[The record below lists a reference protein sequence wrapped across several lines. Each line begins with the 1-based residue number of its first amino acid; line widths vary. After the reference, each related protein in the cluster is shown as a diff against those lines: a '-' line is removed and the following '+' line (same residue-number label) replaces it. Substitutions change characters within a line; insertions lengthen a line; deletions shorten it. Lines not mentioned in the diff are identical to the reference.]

1 MLSKN
6 NHNLKIKK
14 ASDHQLRF
22 SLRKLGTGIASVAIA
37 SLFFIGSSVT
47 TAHADT
53 SDNGAVTTTLTA
65 NAAQSTTSTT
75 ETDATESTTDT
86 NSAAT
91 DSNTTTT
98 DTTNQTATDTNSDTD
113 KAAATQSNTDLTTAN
128 TQSVTTESATTAASQ
143 TTEADQTII
152 NSDQNSSEA
161 PSVDNIQHGVSITAN
176 NQTTG
181 YNGTSILNATQSDGT
196 FDVNTVVTNNNSDSR
211 KVEEIVLL
219 PTFAANNSTD
229 VNIIKPV
236 IATDK
241 IGSGIQFTSSTGSL
255 PDDLEVYYAITA
267 GDFETLADLMQ
278 NADFSWDQVIEIQ
291 FVATLQA
298 GQSLTATDPM
308 KIANLE
314 QMKKQLAA
322 LADDTADKALEQD
335 QAARNM
341 TFDEY
346 FYYWDADGNF
356 YSDDIHSLNM
366 RLAVPATDT
375 ISAIQ
380 NINGSYHAV
389 IKNANGRYQDAP
401 ADIQAAMP
409 NVSPND
415 VTVTNFANGS
425 AEDTLFTDGYFRIN
439 AINIFNAVKNLG
451 YSTNIAPN
459 GHDLWQTYNYFSFG
473 TTHPDGSATKLYV
486 EVQPVFLLQDVTLPS
501 GSSWNQALNLQQNP
515 SVKFTNQS
523 SMTVTEQKELAYS
536 TTGGA
541 GTYQVDTSNLPLDAD
556 GNLTTPGI
564 YNVTYIYQINDQD
577 TVTAT
582 AQVIVQAVKM
592 ITRTIHYV
600 DGDDNNQAVA
610 NDVTQTLTFYG
621 TPTDAAGTVFTWEAV
636 NGDTFASVDSPAVAN
651 MTPDTATMASQTVNA
666 TSDNTEVTVTYH
678 HNTTAENLEH
688 TVQRTIHFVDE
699 NGNPVANDTVQTVTL
714 KGTKTTDLATGVSTT
729 VWNSGQFDSVDAPT
743 VANMTPD
750 TATVAAM
757 TVDENTA
764 DSEVTVTYHADQVTP
779 DTPDQPVTPDTPTTP
794 DQPSTPVTPAA
805 PSQPNAVQPAVPIN
819 TSNKTAVDT
828 TTGQKTLPQTGN
840 QESAGILAVFG
851 LGLSSL
857 ALSFTGLFKKRHN

>member
-6 NHNLKIKK
+6 NHNLKIKQ
-14 ASDHQLRF
+14 ASDRQLRF
-22 SLRKLGTGIASVAIA
+22 SLRKFGTGIASVAIA
-37 SLFFIGSSVT
+37 SLFFIGSSTMTV
-47 TAHADT
+47 HADT
-53 SDNGAVTTTLTA
+53 SDGSTTTTVLTA
-65 NAAQSTTSTT
+65 NSTDQSTTAADALTQSAAASDSAAQSTTADNAKDQAST
-75 ETDATESTTDT
+75 
-86 NSAAT
+86 AT
-91 DSNTTTT
+91 DSAN
-98 DTTNQTATDTNSDTD
+98 TATSTNS
-113 KAAATQSNTDLTTAN
+113 STAQN
-128 TQSVTTESATTAASQ
+128 
-143 TTEADQTII
+143 TEADQTII
-152 NSDQNSSEA
+152 NSKQNSAQA
-161 PSVDNIQHGVSITAN
+161 PATDNIQHGINITAN

-181 YNGTSILNATQSDGT
+181 YNGSSILNANQSDGT
-196 FDVNTVVTNNNSDSR
+196 FDVNTVVTNNNSSSR

-219 PTFAANNSTD
+219 PTFTTNNSTD
-229 VNIIKPV
+229 VNMIKPV
-236 IATDK
+236 IDADK
-241 IGSGIQFTSSTGSL
+241 IGSGIQFTSSTGSM
-255 PDDLEVYYAITA
+255 PTDLEVYYAITA
-267 GDFETLADLMQ
+267 GDFETLDVLMQ
-278 NADFSWDQVIEIQ
+278 NADFSWDQVVEIQ

-298 GQSLTATDPM
+298 GQSLTATVPM

-322 LADDTADKALEQD
+322 LADGTADKALEQD
-335 QAARNM
+335 LAARNM

-401 ADIQAAMP
+401 AEIQAAMP
-409 NVSPND
+409 NVSPSD
-415 VTVTNFANGS
+415 VTVTNFTNGS

-439 AINIFNAVKNLG
+439 AVNIFNAVKDLG
-451 YSTNIAPN
+451 YTTNIAPN

-523 SMTVTEQKELAYS
+523 SMTVTEQKELTYS
-536 TTGGA
+536 TTEGA

-610 NDVTQTLTFYG
+610 GDVVQSLTYYG
-621 TPTDAAGTVFTWEAV
+621 TPTDAAGIVFTWEAV

-651 MTPDTATMASQTVNA
+651 MTPDTATMAAQTVNA

-764 DSEVTVTYHADQVTP
+764 DSEVTVTYHADPVTP
-779 DTPDQPVTPDTPTTP
+779 DTPSTPDTPTTP
-794 DQPSTPVTPAA
+794 DRTSTPVTPAA
-805 PSQPNAVQPAVPIN
+805 PSQPTAVQPAVPVN

-828 TTGQKTLPQTGN
+828 TTG
-840 QESAGILAVFG
+840 
-851 LGLSSL
+851 
-857 ALSFTGLFKKRHN
+857 

>member
-6 NHNLKIKK
+6 NHNLKIKQ
-14 ASDHQLRF
+14 ASDRQLRF
-22 SLRKLGTGIASVAIA
+22 SLRKFGTGIASVAIA
-37 SLFFIGSSVT
+37 SLFFIGSSAMTV
-47 TAHADT
+47 HADT
-53 SDNGAVTTTLTA
+53 SDGSTTTTVLTA
-65 NAAQSTTSTT
+65 NSTDQSTTVADALTQSAAASDSAAQSTTADNAKDQAST
-75 ETDATESTTDT
+75 
-86 NSAAT
+86 AT
-91 DSNTTTT
+91 DSANTTTS
-98 DTTNQTATDTNSDTD
+98 TNS
-113 KAAATQSNTDLTTAN
+113 STAQN
-128 TQSVTTESATTAASQ
+128 
-143 TTEADQTII
+143 TEADQTII
-152 NSDQNSSEA
+152 NSKQNSAQA
-161 PSVDNIQHGVSITAN
+161 PATDNIQHGINITAN

-181 YNGTSILNATQSDGT
+181 YNGSSILNANQSDGT
-196 FDVNTVVTNNNSDSR
+196 FDVNTVVTNNNSSSR

-219 PTFAANNSTD
+219 PTFTTNNSTD
-229 VNIIKPV
+229 VNMIKPV
-236 IATDK
+236 IDADK
-241 IGSGIQFTSSTGSL
+241 IGSGIQFTSSTGSM
-255 PDDLEVYYAITA
+255 PTDLEVYYAITA
-267 GDFETLADLMQ
+267 GDFETLDVLMQ
-278 NADFSWDQVIEIQ
+278 NADFSWDQVVEIQ

-298 GQSLTATDPM
+298 DQSLTATVPM

-322 LADDTADKALEQD
+322 LADGTADKALEQEL
-335 QAARNM
+335 AARNM

-401 ADIQAAMP
+401 AEIQAAMP
-409 NVSPND
+409 NVSPSD
-415 VTVTNFANGS
+415 VTVTNFTNGS

-439 AINIFNAVKNLG
+439 AVNIFNAVKDLG
-451 YSTNIAPN
+451 YTTNIAPN

-536 TTGGA
+536 TTGGS

-582 AQVIVQAVKM
+582 AQVIVQAVKT

-600 DGDDNNQAVA
+600 DGDNNNQAVA
-610 NDVTQTLTFYG
+610 GDVVQSLTYYG
-621 TPTDAAGTVFTWEAV
+621 TPTDVAGIVFTWEAV

-651 MTPDTATMASQTVNA
+651 MTPDTATMAAQTVNA

-764 DSEVTVTYHADQVTP
+764 DSEVTVTYHTDPVTP
-779 DTPDQPVTPDTPTTP
+779 DTPSTPDTPTTP
-794 DQPSTPVTPAA
+794 DRPSTPITPAA
-805 PSQPNAVQPAVPIN
+805 PSQPTAVQPAVPVN

-828 TTGQKTLPQTGN
+828 TTGQKKLPQTGN
-840 QESAGILAVFG
+840 QKSAGILAVFG

-857 ALSFTGLFKKRHN
+857 ALSFTGLFKKRHNI

>member
-6 NHNLKIKK
+6 NHNLKIKQ
-14 ASDHQLRF
+14 ASDRQLRF
-22 SLRKLGTGIASVAIA
+22 SLRKFGTGIASVAIA
-37 SLFFIGSSVT
+37 SLFFIGSSTMTV
-47 TAHADT
+47 HADT
-53 SDNGAVTTTLTA
+53 SDGSTTTTVLTA
-65 NAAQSTTSTT
+65 NSTDQSTTAADALTQSAAASDSAAQSTTADNAKDQAST
-75 ETDATESTTDT
+75 
-86 NSAAT
+86 AT
-91 DSNTTTT
+91 DSAN
-98 DTTNQTATDTNSDTD
+98 TATSTNS
-113 KAAATQSNTDLTTAN
+113 STAQN
-128 TQSVTTESATTAASQ
+128 
-143 TTEADQTII
+143 TEADQTII
-152 NSDQNSSEA
+152 NSKQNSAQA
-161 PSVDNIQHGVSITAN
+161 PATDNIQHGINITAN

-181 YNGTSILNATQSDGT
+181 YNGSSILNANQSDGT
-196 FDVNTVVTNNNSDSR
+196 FDVNTVVTNNNSSSR

-219 PTFAANNSTD
+219 PTFTTNNSTD
-229 VNIIKPV
+229 VNMIKPV
-236 IATDK
+236 IDADK
-241 IGSGIQFTSSTGSL
+241 IGSGIQFTSSTGSM
-255 PDDLEVYYAITA
+255 PTDLEVYYAITA
-267 GDFETLADLMQ
+267 GDFETLDVLMQ
-278 NADFSWDQVIEIQ
+278 NADFSWDQVVEIQ

-298 GQSLTATDPM
+298 DQSLTATVPM

-322 LADDTADKALEQD
+322 LADGTADKALEQD
-335 QAARNM
+335 LAARNM

-401 ADIQAAMP
+401 AEIQAAMP
-409 NVSPND
+409 NVSPSD
-415 VTVTNFANGS
+415 VTVTNFTNGS

-439 AINIFNAVKNLG
+439 AVNIFNAVKDLG
-451 YSTNIAPN
+451 YTTNIAPN

-523 SMTVTEQKELAYS
+523 SMTVTEQKELTYS
-536 TTGGA
+536 TTEGA

-582 AQVIVQAVKM
+582 AQVIVQAVKT

-600 DGDDNNQAVA
+600 DGDNNNQGVA
-610 NDVTQTLTFYG
+610 GDVVQSLTYYG
-621 TPTDAAGTVFTWEAV
+621 TPTDAAGIVFTWEAV

-651 MTPDTATMASQTVNA
+651 MTPDTATMAAQTVNA

-764 DSEVTVTYHADQVTP
+764 DSEVTVTYHADPVTP
-779 DTPDQPVTPDTPTTP
+779 DTPSTPDTPTTP
-794 DQPSTPVTPAA
+794 DRTSTPVTPAA
-805 PSQPNAVQPAVPIN
+805 PSQPTAVQPAVPVN

>member
-6 NHNLKIKK
+6 NHNLKIKQ
-14 ASDHQLRF
+14 ASDRQLRF
-22 SLRKLGTGIASVAIA
+22 SLRKFGTGIASVAIA
-37 SLFFIGSSVT
+37 SLFFIGSSAMTV
-47 TAHADT
+47 HADT
-53 SDNGAVTTTLTA
+53 SDGSTTTTVLTA
-65 NAAQSTTSTT
+65 NSTDQSTTAADTLTQSAAASAQSTTADNAKDQAST
-75 ETDATESTTDT
+75 
-86 NSAAT
+86 AT
-91 DSNTTTT
+91 DSANTTTS
-98 DTTNQTATDTNSDTD
+98 TNS
-113 KAAATQSNTDLTTAN
+113 STAQN
-128 TQSVTTESATTAASQ
+128 
-143 TTEADQTII
+143 TEADQTII
-152 NSDQNSSEA
+152 NSKQNSTQA
-161 PSVDNIQHGVSITAN
+161 PATDNIQHGINITAN

-181 YNGTSILNATQSDGT
+181 YNGSSILNANQSDGT

-219 PTFAANNSTD
+219 PTFTANNSTD
-229 VNIIKPV
+229 VNMIKPV
-236 IATDK
+236 IDADK
-241 IGSGIQFTSSTGSL
+241 IGSGIQFTSSTGSM
-255 PDDLEVYYAITA
+255 PTDLEVYYAITA
-267 GDFETLADLMQ
+267 GDFETLDVLMQ
-278 NADFSWDQVIEIQ
+278 NADFSWDQVVEIQ

-298 GQSLTATDPM
+298 GQSLTATVSM

-322 LADDTADKALEQD
+322 LADGTADKAIEQD
-335 QAARNM
+335 LAARNM

-380 NINGSYHAV
+380 NINGSYHSV

-401 ADIQAAMP
+401 AEIQAAMP
-409 NVSPND
+409 NVSPSD
-415 VTVTNFANGS
+415 VTVTNFTNGS

-439 AINIFNAVKNLG
+439 AVNIFNAVKDLG
-451 YSTNIAPN
+451 YTTNIAPN

-541 GTYQVDTSNLPLDAD
+541 RTYQVDTSNLPLDAN
-556 GNLTTPGI
+556 GNITTPGI

-582 AQVIVQAVKM
+582 AQVIVQAIKT

-600 DGDDNNQAVA
+600 DGDNNNQAVA
-610 NDVTQTLTFYG
+610 GAVVQSLTYYG
-621 TPTDAAGTVFTWEAV
+621 TPTDAVGTEFTWQAAAGNE
-636 NGDTFASVDSPAVAN
+636 FASVDSPVVAN
-651 MTPDTATMASQTVNA
+651 MTPDLATVAAAATDENSTNAEITVVYRHDL
-666 TSDNTEVTVTYH
+666 TTENV
-678 HNTTAENLEH
+678 EK

-699 NGNPVANDTVQTVTL
+699 QGNQVADDVTQTVTL
-714 KGTKTTDLATGVSTT
+714 TGTKSTDLVTGNSTT
-729 VWNSGQFDSVDAPT
+729 VWKQGQFASVDAPS
-743 VANMTPD
+743 VANTTPEI
-750 TATVAAM
+750 AVIAAE
-757 TVDENTA
+757 TVDENSV
-764 DSEVTVTYHADQVTP
+764 DSEINVVYHATP
-779 DTPDQPVTPDTPTTP
+779 AVDPVDPTTP
-794 DQPSTPVTPAA
+794 ETPAATSDQPATPETPAATSDQPSSALNTLVVTVKTSPMNNR
-805 PSQPNAVQPAVPIN
+805 QN
-819 TSNKTAVDT
+819 TAKTS
-828 TTGQKTLPQTGN
+828 QKTLPQTGN
-840 QESAGILAVFG
+840 EQTGLLAVLG

-857 ALSFTGLFKKRHN
+857 ALSLTGAFKKRHN

>member
-6 NHNLKIKK
+6 NHNLKIKQ
-14 ASDHQLRF
+14 ASDRQLRF
-22 SLRKLGTGIASVAIA
+22 SLRKFGTGIASVAIA
-37 SLFFIGSSVT
+37 SLFFIGSSTMTV
-47 TAHADT
+47 HADT
-53 SDNGAVTTTLTA
+53 SDGSTTTTVLTA
-65 NAAQSTTSTT
+65 NSTDQSTTAADALTQSAAASDSAAQSTTADNAKDQAST
-75 ETDATESTTDT
+75 
-86 NSAAT
+86 AT
-91 DSNTTTT
+91 DSAN
-98 DTTNQTATDTNSDTD
+98 TATSTNS
-113 KAAATQSNTDLTTAN
+113 STAQN
-128 TQSVTTESATTAASQ
+128 
-143 TTEADQTII
+143 TEADQTII
-152 NSDQNSSEA
+152 NSKQNSAQA
-161 PSVDNIQHGVSITAN
+161 PATDNIQHGINITAN

-181 YNGTSILNATQSDGT
+181 YNGSSILNANQSDGT
-196 FDVNTVVTNNNSDSR
+196 FDVNTVVTNNNSSSR

-219 PTFAANNSTD
+219 PTFTTNNSTD
-229 VNIIKPV
+229 VNMIKPV
-236 IATDK
+236 IDADK
-241 IGSGIQFTSSTGSL
+241 IGSGIQFTSSTGSM
-255 PDDLEVYYAITA
+255 PTDLEVYYAITA
-267 GDFETLADLMQ
+267 GDFETLDVLMQ
-278 NADFSWDQVIEIQ
+278 NADFSWDQVVEIQ

-298 GQSLTATDPM
+298 DQSLTATVPM

-322 LADDTADKALEQD
+322 LADGTADKALEQD
-335 QAARNM
+335 LAARNM

-401 ADIQAAMP
+401 AEIQAAMP
-409 NVSPND
+409 NVSPSD
-415 VTVTNFANGS
+415 VTVTNFTNGS

-439 AINIFNAVKNLG
+439 AVNIFNAVKDLG
-451 YSTNIAPN
+451 YTTNIAPN

-536 TTGGA
+536 TTGGS

-582 AQVIVQAVKM
+582 AQVIVQAVKT

-600 DGDDNNQAVA
+600 DGDNNNQAVA
-610 NDVTQTLTFYG
+610 GDVVQSLTYYG
-621 TPTDAAGTVFTWEAV
+621 TPTDVAGIVFTWEAV

-651 MTPDTATMASQTVNA
+651 MTPDTATMAAQTVNA

-764 DSEVTVTYHADQVTP
+764 DSEVTVTYHTDPVTP
-779 DTPDQPVTPDTPTTP
+779 DTPSTPDTPTTP
-794 DQPSTPVTPAA
+794 DRPSTPITPAA
-805 PSQPNAVQPAVPIN
+805 PSQPTAVQPAVPVN

-828 TTGQKTLPQTGN
+828 TTGQKKLPQTGN
-840 QESAGILAVFG
+840 QKSAGILAVFG

-857 ALSFTGLFKKRHN
+857 ALSFTGLFKKRHNI

>member
-6 NHNLKIKK
+6 NHNLKIKQ
-14 ASDHQLRF
+14 ASDRQLRF
-22 SLRKLGTGIASVAIA
+22 SLRKFGTGIASVAIA
-37 SLFFIGSSVT
+37 SLFFIGSSAMTV
-47 TAHADT
+47 HADT
-53 SDNGAVTTTLTA
+53 SDGSTTTVLTA
-65 NAAQSTTSTT
+65 NSTDQSTAAADALTQSAAASDSAAQSTTADNAKDQAST
-75 ETDATESTTDT
+75 
-86 NSAAT
+86 AT
-91 DSNTTTT
+91 DSAN
-98 DTTNQTATDTNSDTD
+98 TATSTNSST
-113 KAAATQSNTDLTTAN
+113 AQS
-128 TQSVTTESATTAASQ
+128 
-143 TTEADQTII
+143 TEADQTII
-152 NSDQNSSEA
+152 NSKQNSTQA
-161 PSVDNIQHGVSITAN
+161 PATDNIQHGINITAN

-181 YNGTSILNATQSDGT
+181 YNGNSILNANQSDGT

-219 PTFAANNSTD
+219 PTFTANNSTD
-229 VNIIKPV
+229 VNMIKPV
-236 IATDK
+236 IDADK
-241 IGSGIQFTSSTGSL
+241 IGSGIQFTSSTGSM
-255 PDDLEVYYAITA
+255 PTDLEVYYAITA
-267 GDFETLADLMQ
+267 GDFETLDVLMQ
-278 NADFSWDQVIEIQ
+278 NADFSWDQVVEIQ

-298 GQSLTATDPM
+298 GQSLTATVPM

-322 LADDTADKALEQD
+322 LADGTADKALEQD
-335 QAARNM
+335 LAARNM

-401 ADIQAAMP
+401 AEIQAAMP
-409 NVSPND
+409 NVSPSD
-415 VTVTNFANGS
+415 VTVTNFTNGS

-439 AINIFNAVKNLG
+439 AVNIFNAVKDLG
-451 YSTNIAPN
+451 YTTNIAPN

-582 AQVIVQAVKM
+582 AQVIVQAVKT

-600 DGDDNNQAVA
+600 DGDNNQAVA
-610 NDVTQTLTFYG
+610 GDVVQSLTYYG
-621 TPTDAAGTVFTWEAV
+621 TPTDAVGTEFTWQAAAGNE
-636 NGDTFASVDSPAVAN
+636 FASVDSPVVAN
-651 MTPDTATMASQTVNA
+651 MTPDLTTVVAAATDENSANAEITAV
-666 TSDNTEVTVTYH
+666 YH
-678 HNTTAENLEH
+678 HDLTTENVEK

-699 NGNPVANDTVQTVTL
+699 QGNQVADDVTQTVTL
-714 KGTKTTDLATGVSTT
+714 TGTKSTDLVTGNSTT
-729 VWNSGQFDSVDAPT
+729 VWKQGQFASVDAPS
-743 VANMTPD
+743 VANMTPEI
-750 TATVAAM
+750 AVIAAE
-757 TVDENTA
+757 TVDENST
-764 DSEVTVTYHADQVTP
+764 DSEINVVYHATP
-779 DTPDQPVTPDTPTTP
+779 AVDPVDPTTP
-794 DQPSTPVTPAA
+794 ETPAPSTPNQSTTPNTPTATSETPATA
-805 PSQPNAVQPAVPIN
+805 LN
-819 TSNKTAVDT
+819 TPVVTVKTSPMNNRQNTAKT
-828 TTGQKTLPQTGN
+828 SQKTLPQTGN
-840 QESAGILAVFG
+840 EQTGLLAALG

-857 ALSFTGLFKKRHN
+857 ALSLTGAFKKRHN

>member
-6 NHNLKIKK
+6 NHNLKIKQ
-14 ASDHQLRF
+14 ASDRQLRF
-22 SLRKLGTGIASVAIA
+22 SLRKFGTGIASVAIA
-37 SLFFIGSSVT
+37 SLFFIGSSAMTV
-47 TAHADT
+47 HADT
-53 SDNGAVTTTLTA
+53 SDGSTTTTVLTA
-65 NAAQSTTSTT
+65 NSTDQSTTVADALTQSAAASDSAAQSTTADNAKDQAST
-75 ETDATESTTDT
+75 
-86 NSAAT
+86 AT
-91 DSNTTTT
+91 DSAN
-98 DTTNQTATDTNSDTD
+98 TATSTNS
-113 KAAATQSNTDLTTAN
+113 STAQN
-128 TQSVTTESATTAASQ
+128 
-143 TTEADQTII
+143 TEADQTII
-152 NSDQNSSEA
+152 NSKQNSAQA
-161 PSVDNIQHGVSITAN
+161 PATDNIQHGINITAN

-181 YNGTSILNATQSDGT
+181 YNGSSILNANQSDGT
-196 FDVNTVVTNNNSDSR
+196 FDVNTVVTNNNSSSR

-219 PTFAANNSTD
+219 PTFTTNNSTD
-229 VNIIKPV
+229 VNMIKPV
-236 IATDK
+236 IDADK
-241 IGSGIQFTSSTGSL
+241 IGSGIQFTFSTGSM
-255 PDDLEVYYAITA
+255 PTDLEVYYAITA
-267 GDFETLADLMQ
+267 GDFETLDVLMQ
-278 NADFSWDQVIEIQ
+278 NADFSWDQVVEIQ

-298 GQSLTATDPM
+298 DQSLTATVPM

-322 LADDTADKALEQD
+322 LADGTADKALEQD
-335 QAARNM
+335 LAARNM

-401 ADIQAAMP
+401 AEIQAAMP
-409 NVSPND
+409 NVSPSD
-415 VTVTNFANGS
+415 VTVTNFTNGS

-439 AINIFNAVKNLG
+439 AVNIFNAVKDLG
-451 YSTNIAPN
+451 YTTNIAPN

-523 SMTVTEQKELAYS
+523 SMTVTEQKELTYS
-536 TTGGA
+536 TTEGA

-582 AQVIVQAVKM
+582 AQVIVQAVKT

-600 DGDDNNQAVA
+600 DGDNNNQAVA
-610 NDVTQTLTFYG
+610 GDVVQSLTYYG
-621 TPTDAAGTVFTWEAV
+621 TPTDAAGIVFTWEAV

-651 MTPDTATMASQTVNA
+651 MTPDTATVAALAV
-666 TSDNTEVTVTYH
+666 DENTADSEVTVTYS
-678 HNTTAENLEH
+678 HNIKEEAVKK
-688 TVQRTIHFVDE
+688 TVQRTIHFADE
-699 NGNPVANDTVQTVTL
+699 QGNPVADDVTQTVTL
-714 KGTKTTDLATGVSTT
+714 TGTKSTDLVIGNSTT
-729 VWNSGQFDSVDAPT
+729 VWNQVQFASVASPAI
-743 VANMTPD
+743 ANMTPD

-764 DSEVTVTYHADQVTP
+764 DSEVTVTYHADPVTP
-779 DTPDQPVTPDTPTTP
+779 DTPSTPDTPTTP
-794 DQPSTPVTPAA
+794 DRTSTPVTPAA
-805 PSQPNAVQPAVPIN
+805 PSQPTAVQPAVPVN

-857 ALSFTGLFKKRHN
+857 ALSFTGLFKKRHNI

>member
-6 NHNLKIKK
+6 NHNLKIKQ
-14 ASDHQLRF
+14 ASDRQLRF
-22 SLRKLGTGIASVAIA
+22 SLRKFGTGIASVAIT
-37 SLFFIGSSVT
+37 SLFFIGSSAMTV
-47 TAHADT
+47 HADT
-53 SDNGAVTTTLTA
+53 SDGSTTTVLTA
-65 NAAQSTTSTT
+65 NSTDQSTTAANALTQSAAASDSATQSTT
-75 ETDATESTTDT
+75 ADNANDQAS
-86 NSAAT
+86 
-91 DSNTTTT
+91 TTT
-98 DTTNQTATDTNSDTD
+98 DSANTAMSTNS
-113 KAAATQSNTDLTTAN
+113 STAQN
-128 TQSVTTESATTAASQ
+128 
-143 TTEADQTII
+143 TEADQTII
-152 NSDQNSSEA
+152 NSKQNSAQA
-161 PSVDNIQHGVSITAN
+161 PATDNIQHGINIIAN

-181 YNGTSILNATQSDGT
+181 YNGSSILNANQSDGT

-219 PTFAANNSTD
+219 PTFTANNSTD
-229 VNIIKPV
+229 VNMIKPV
-236 IATDK
+236 IDADK
-241 IGSGIQFTSSTGSL
+241 IGSGIQFTSSTGSM
-255 PDDLEVYYAITA
+255 PTDLEVYYAITA
-267 GDFETLADLMQ
+267 GDFETLDVLMQ
-278 NADFSWDQVIEIQ
+278 NADFSWDQVVEIQ

-298 GQSLTATDPM
+298 GQSLTATVPM

-322 LADDTADKALEQD
+322 LADGTADKALEQD
-335 QAARNM
+335 LAARNM

-401 ADIQAAMP
+401 AEIQAAMP
-409 NVSPND
+409 NVSPSD
-415 VTVTNFANGS
+415 VTVTNFTNGS

-439 AINIFNAVKNLG
+439 AVNIFNAVKDLG
-451 YSTNIAPN
+451 YTTNIAPN

-523 SMTVTEQKELAYS
+523 SMTVTEQKELTYS

-582 AQVIVQAVKM
+582 AQVIVQAVKT

-600 DGDDNNQAVA
+600 DGDNNNQAVA
-610 NDVTQTLTFYG
+610 GDVVQSLTYYG
-621 TPTDAAGTVFTWEAV
+621 TPTDAAGIVFTWEAV

-651 MTPDTATMASQTVNA
+651 MTPDTAAVA
-666 TSDNTEVTVTYH
+666 ALAVDENTADSEVTVTYS
-678 HNTTAENLEH
+678 HNMKEEAIKK

-699 NGNPVANDTVQTVTL
+699 QGNSVADDVTQTVTL
-714 KGTKTTDLATGVSTT
+714 TGTKSTDLVTGNSTT
-729 VWNSGQFDSVDAPT
+729 VWNQAQFASVASPAI
-743 VANMTPD
+743 ANMTPD

-764 DSEVTVTYHADQVTP
+764 DSEVTVTYHADPVTP
-779 DTPDQPVTPDTPTTP
+779 DTPSTPDTPTTP
-794 DQPSTPVTPAA
+794 DRPSTPITPAA
-805 PSQPNAVQPAVPIN
+805 PSQPTAVQPAVPVN

-828 TTGQKTLPQTGN
+828 TTGQKKLPQTGN
-840 QESAGILAVFG
+840 QKSAGILAVFG

-857 ALSFTGLFKKRHN
+857 ALSFTGLFKKRHNI

>member
-6 NHNLKIKK
+6 NHNLKIKQ
-14 ASDHQLRF
+14 ASDRQLRF
-22 SLRKLGTGIASVAIA
+22 SLRKFGTGIASVAIA
-37 SLFFIGSSVT
+37 SLFFIGSSAMTV
-47 TAHADT
+47 HADT
-53 SDNGAVTTTLTA
+53 SDGSTTTTVLTA
-65 NAAQSTTSTT
+65 NSTDQSTTVADALTQSAAASDSAAQSTTADNAKDQAST
-75 ETDATESTTDT
+75 
-86 NSAAT
+86 AT
-91 DSNTTTT
+91 DSAN
-98 DTTNQTATDTNSDTD
+98 TATSTNS
-113 KAAATQSNTDLTTAN
+113 STAQN
-128 TQSVTTESATTAASQ
+128 
-143 TTEADQTII
+143 TEADQTII
-152 NSDQNSSEA
+152 NSKQNSAQA
-161 PSVDNIQHGVSITAN
+161 PATDNIQHGINITAN

-181 YNGTSILNATQSDGT
+181 YNGSSILNANQSDGT
-196 FDVNTVVTNNNSDSR
+196 FDVNTVVTNNNSSSR

-219 PTFAANNSTD
+219 PTFTTNNSTD
-229 VNIIKPV
+229 VNMIKPV
-236 IATDK
+236 IDADK
-241 IGSGIQFTSSTGSL
+241 IGSGIQFTSSTGSM
-255 PDDLEVYYAITA
+255 PTDLEVYYAITA
-267 GDFETLADLMQ
+267 GDFETLDVLMQ
-278 NADFSWDQVIEIQ
+278 NADFSWDQVVEIQ

-298 GQSLTATDPM
+298 DQSLTATVPM

-322 LADDTADKALEQD
+322 LADGTADKALEQD
-335 QAARNM
+335 LAARNM

-401 ADIQAAMP
+401 AEIQAAMP
-409 NVSPND
+409 NVSPSD
-415 VTVTNFANGS
+415 VTVTNFTNGS

-439 AINIFNAVKNLG
+439 AVNIFNAVKDLG
-451 YSTNIAPN
+451 YTTNIAPN

-651 MTPDTATMASQTVNA
+651 MTPDTATMAAQTVNA

-729 VWNSGQFDSVDAPT
+729 VWGNGQFDSVDAPT

-764 DSEVTVTYHADQVTP
+764 DSEVTVTYHADSVTP
-779 DTPDQPVTPDTPTTP
+779 DTPSTPDTPTTP
-794 DQPSTPVTPAA
+794 DRPSTPITPAA
-805 PSQPNAVQPAVPIN
+805 PSQPTAVQPAVPVN

-828 TTGQKTLPQTGN
+828 TTGQKKLPQTGN
-840 QESAGILAVFG
+840 QKSAGILAVFG

-857 ALSFTGLFKKRHN
+857 ALSFTGLFKKRHNI

>member
-6 NHNLKIKK
+6 NHNLKIKQ
-14 ASDHQLRF
+14 ASDRQLRF
-22 SLRKLGTGIASVAIA
+22 SLRKFGTGIASVAIA
-37 SLFFIGSSVT
+37 SLFFIGSSTMTV
-47 TAHADT
+47 HADT
-53 SDNGAVTTTLTA
+53 SDGSTTTTVLTA
-65 NAAQSTTSTT
+65 NSTDQSTTVADALTQSAAASDSAAQSTTADNAKDQAST
-75 ETDATESTTDT
+75 
-86 NSAAT
+86 AT
-91 DSNTTTT
+91 DSAN
-98 DTTNQTATDTNSDTD
+98 TATSTNS
-113 KAAATQSNTDLTTAN
+113 STAQN
-128 TQSVTTESATTAASQ
+128 
-143 TTEADQTII
+143 TEADQTII
-152 NSDQNSSEA
+152 NSKQNSAQA
-161 PSVDNIQHGVSITAN
+161 PATDNIQHGINITAN

-181 YNGTSILNATQSDGT
+181 YNGSSILNANQSDGT
-196 FDVNTVVTNNNSDSR
+196 FDVNTVVTNNNSSSR

-219 PTFAANNSTD
+219 PTFTTNNSTD
-229 VNIIKPV
+229 VNMIKPV
-236 IATDK
+236 IDADK
-241 IGSGIQFTSSTGSL
+241 IGSGIQFTSSTGSM
-255 PDDLEVYYAITA
+255 PTDLEVYYAITA
-267 GDFETLADLMQ
+267 GDFETLDVLMQ
-278 NADFSWDQVIEIQ
+278 NADFSWDQVVEIQ

-298 GQSLTATDPM
+298 GQSLTATVPM

-322 LADDTADKALEQD
+322 LADGTADKALEQD
-335 QAARNM
+335 LAARNM

-401 ADIQAAMP
+401 AEIQAAMP
-409 NVSPND
+409 NVSPSD
-415 VTVTNFANGS
+415 VTVTNFTNGS

-439 AINIFNAVKNLG
+439 AVNIFNAVKDLG
-451 YSTNIAPN
+451 YTTNIAPN

-523 SMTVTEQKELAYS
+523 SMTVTEQKELTYS
-536 TTGGA
+536 TTEGA

-610 NDVTQTLTFYG
+610 GDVVQSLTYYG
-621 TPTDAAGTVFTWEAV
+621 TPTDAAGIVFTWEAV

-651 MTPDTATMASQTVNA
+651 MTPDTATMAAQTVNA

-764 DSEVTVTYHADQVTP
+764 DSEVTVTYHADPVTP
-779 DTPDQPVTPDTPTTP
+779 DTPSTPDTPTTP
-794 DQPSTPVTPAA
+794 DRTSTPVTPAA
-805 PSQPNAVQPAVPIN
+805 PSQPTAVQPAVPVN

>member
-6 NHNLKIKK
+6 NHNLKIKQ
-14 ASDHQLRF
+14 ASDRQLRF
-22 SLRKLGTGIASVAIA
+22 SLRKFGTGIASVAIA
-37 SLFFIGSSVT
+37 SLFFIGSSAMTV
-47 TAHADT
+47 HADT
-53 SDNGAVTTTLTA
+53 SDGSTTTTVLTDNSTDQSTTVA
-65 NAAQSTTSTT
+65 DALTQSAAASDSAAQSTTADNAKDQAST
-75 ETDATESTTDT
+75 
-86 NSAAT
+86 AT
-91 DSNTTTT
+91 DSAN
-98 DTTNQTATDTNSDTD
+98 TATSTNS
-113 KAAATQSNTDLTTAN
+113 STAQN
-128 TQSVTTESATTAASQ
+128 
-143 TTEADQTII
+143 TEADQTII
-152 NSDQNSSEA
+152 NSKQNSAQA
-161 PSVDNIQHGVSITAN
+161 PATDNIQHGINITAN

-181 YNGTSILNATQSDGT
+181 YNGSSILNANQSDGT
-196 FDVNTVVTNNNSDSR
+196 FDVNTVVTNNNSSSR

-219 PTFAANNSTD
+219 PTFTTNNSTD
-229 VNIIKPV
+229 VNMIKPV
-236 IATDK
+236 IDADK
-241 IGSGIQFTSSTGSL
+241 IGSGIQFTSSTGSM
-255 PDDLEVYYAITA
+255 PTDLEVYYAITA
-267 GDFETLADLMQ
+267 GDFETLDVLMQ
-278 NADFSWDQVIEIQ
+278 NADFSWDQVVEIQ

-298 GQSLTATDPM
+298 DQSLTATVPM

-322 LADDTADKALEQD
+322 LADGTADKALEQD
-335 QAARNM
+335 LAARNM

-401 ADIQAAMP
+401 AEIQAAMP
-409 NVSPND
+409 NVSPSD
-415 VTVTNFANGS
+415 VTVTNFTNGS

-439 AINIFNAVKNLG
+439 AVNIFNAVKDLG
-451 YSTNIAPN
+451 YTTNIAPN

-523 SMTVTEQKELAYS
+523 SMTVTEQKELTYS
-536 TTGGA
+536 TTEGA

-582 AQVIVQAVKM
+582 AQVIVQAVKT

-600 DGDDNNQAVA
+600 DGDNNNQAVA
-610 NDVTQTLTFYG
+610 GDVVQSLTYYG
-621 TPTDAAGTVFTWEAV
+621 TPTDAAGIVFTWEAV

-651 MTPDTATMASQTVNA
+651 MTPDTATMAAQTVNA

-764 DSEVTVTYHADQVTP
+764 DSEVTVTYHADPVTP
-779 DTPDQPVTPDTPTTP
+779 DTPSTPDTPTTP
-794 DQPSTPVTPAA
+794 DRTSTPVTPAA
-805 PSQPNAVQPAVPIN
+805 PSQPTAVQPAVPVN

>member
-6 NHNLKIKK
+6 NHNLKIKQ
-14 ASDHQLRF
+14 ASDRQLRF
-22 SLRKLGTGIASVAIA
+22 SLRKFGTGIASVAIA
-37 SLFFIGSSVT
+37 SLFFIGSSTMTV
-47 TAHADT
+47 HADT
-53 SDNGAVTTTLTA
+53 SDGSTTTTVLTA
-65 NAAQSTTSTT
+65 NSTDQSTTAADALTQSAAASDSAAQSTTADNAKDQAST
-75 ETDATESTTDT
+75 
-86 NSAAT
+86 AT
-91 DSNTTTT
+91 DSAN
-98 DTTNQTATDTNSDTD
+98 TATSTNS
-113 KAAATQSNTDLTTAN
+113 STAQN
-128 TQSVTTESATTAASQ
+128 
-143 TTEADQTII
+143 TEADQTII
-152 NSDQNSSEA
+152 NSKQNSAQA
-161 PSVDNIQHGVSITAN
+161 PATDNIQHGINITAN

-181 YNGTSILNATQSDGT
+181 YNGSSILNANQSDGT
-196 FDVNTVVTNNNSDSR
+196 FDVNTVVTNNNSSSR

-219 PTFAANNSTD
+219 PTFTTNNSTD
-229 VNIIKPV
+229 VNMIKPV
-236 IATDK
+236 IDADK
-241 IGSGIQFTSSTGSL
+241 IGSGIQFTSSTGSM
-255 PDDLEVYYAITA
+255 PTDLEVYYAITA
-267 GDFETLADLMQ
+267 GDFETLDVLMQ
-278 NADFSWDQVIEIQ
+278 NADFSWDQVVEIQ

-298 GQSLTATDPM
+298 GQSLTATVPM

-322 LADDTADKALEQD
+322 LADGTADKALEQD
-335 QAARNM
+335 LAARNM

-401 ADIQAAMP
+401 AEIQAAMP
-409 NVSPND
+409 NVSPSD
-415 VTVTNFANGS
+415 VTVTNFTNGS

-439 AINIFNAVKNLG
+439 AVNIFNAVKDLG
-451 YSTNIAPN
+451 YTTNIAPN

-523 SMTVTEQKELAYS
+523 SMTVTEQKELTYS
-536 TTGGA
+536 TTEGA

-582 AQVIVQAVKM
+582 AQVIVQAVKT

-600 DGDDNNQAVA
+600 DGDNNNQAVA
-610 NDVTQTLTFYG
+610 GDVVQSLTYYG
-621 TPTDAAGTVFTWEAV
+621 TPTDAAGIVFTWEAV

-651 MTPDTATMASQTVNA
+651 MTPDTATMAAQTVNA

-764 DSEVTVTYHADQVTP
+764 DSEVTVTYHADPVTP
-779 DTPDQPVTPDTPTTP
+779 DTPSTPDTPTTP
-794 DQPSTPVTPAA
+794 DRTSTPVTPAA
-805 PSQPNAVQPAVPIN
+805 PSQPTAVQPAVPVN

-857 ALSFTGLFKKRHN
+857 ALSFTGLFKKRHNI

>member
-6 NHNLKIKK
+6 NHNLKIKQ
-14 ASDHQLRF
+14 ASDRQLRF
-22 SLRKLGTGIASVAIA
+22 SLRKFGTGIASVAIA
-37 SLFFIGSSVT
+37 SLFFIGSSTMTV
-47 TAHADT
+47 HADT
-53 SDNGAVTTTLTA
+53 SDGSTTTTVLTA
-65 NAAQSTTSTT
+65 NSTDQSTTAADALTQSAAASDSAAQSTTADNAKDQAST
-75 ETDATESTTDT
+75 
-86 NSAAT
+86 AT
-91 DSNTTTT
+91 DSAN
-98 DTTNQTATDTNSDTD
+98 TATSTNS
-113 KAAATQSNTDLTTAN
+113 STAQN
-128 TQSVTTESATTAASQ
+128 
-143 TTEADQTII
+143 TEADQTII
-152 NSDQNSSEA
+152 NSKQNSAQA
-161 PSVDNIQHGVSITAN
+161 PATDNIQHGINITAN

-181 YNGTSILNATQSDGT
+181 YNGSSILNANQSDGT
-196 FDVNTVVTNNNSDSR
+196 FDVNTVVTNNNSSSR

-219 PTFAANNSTD
+219 PTFTTNNSTD
-229 VNIIKPV
+229 VNMIKPV
-236 IATDK
+236 IDADK
-241 IGSGIQFTSSTGSL
+241 IGSGIQFTSSTGSM
-255 PDDLEVYYAITA
+255 PTDLEVYYAITA
-267 GDFETLADLMQ
+267 GDFETLDVLMQ
-278 NADFSWDQVIEIQ
+278 NADFSWDQVVEIQ

-298 GQSLTATDPM
+298 GQSLTATVPM

-322 LADDTADKALEQD
+322 LADGTADKALEQD
-335 QAARNM
+335 LAARNM

-401 ADIQAAMP
+401 AEIQAAMP
-409 NVSPND
+409 NVSPSD
-415 VTVTNFANGS
+415 VTVTNFTNGS

-439 AINIFNAVKNLG
+439 AVNIFNAVKDLG
-451 YSTNIAPN
+451 YTTNIAPN

-523 SMTVTEQKELAYS
+523 SMTVTEQKELTYS
-536 TTGGA
+536 TTEGA

-582 AQVIVQAVKM
+582 AQVIVQAVKT

-600 DGDDNNQAVA
+600 DGDNNNQGVA
-610 NDVTQTLTFYG
+610 GDVVQSLTYYG
-621 TPTDAAGTVFTWEAV
+621 TPTDAAGIVFTWEAV

-651 MTPDTATMASQTVNA
+651 MTPDTATMAAQTVNA

-764 DSEVTVTYHADQVTP
+764 DSEVTVTYHADPVTP
-779 DTPDQPVTPDTPTTP
+779 DTPSTPDTPTTP
-794 DQPSTPVTPAA
+794 DRTSTPVTPAA
-805 PSQPNAVQPAVPIN
+805 PSQPTAVQPAVPVN

-857 ALSFTGLFKKRHN
+857 ALSFTGLFKKRHNI

>member
-6 NHNLKIKK
+6 NHNLKIKQ
-14 ASDHQLRF
+14 ASDRQLRF
-22 SLRKLGTGIASVAIA
+22 SLRKFGTGIASVAIA
-37 SLFFIGSSVT
+37 SLFFIGSSTMTV
-47 TAHADT
+47 HADT
-53 SDNGAVTTTLTA
+53 SDGSTTTTVLTA
-65 NAAQSTTSTT
+65 NSTDQSTTAADALTQSAAASDSAAQSTTADNAKDQAST
-75 ETDATESTTDT
+75 
-86 NSAAT
+86 AT
-91 DSNTTTT
+91 DSAN
-98 DTTNQTATDTNSDTD
+98 TATSTNS
-113 KAAATQSNTDLTTAN
+113 STAQN
-128 TQSVTTESATTAASQ
+128 
-143 TTEADQTII
+143 TEADQTII
-152 NSDQNSSEA
+152 NSKQNSAQA
-161 PSVDNIQHGVSITAN
+161 PATDNIQHGINITAN

-181 YNGTSILNATQSDGT
+181 YNGSSILNANQSDGT
-196 FDVNTVVTNNNSDSR
+196 FDVNTVVTNNNSSSR

-219 PTFAANNSTD
+219 PTFTTNNSTD
-229 VNIIKPV
+229 VNMIKPV
-236 IATDK
+236 IDADK
-241 IGSGIQFTSSTGSL
+241 IGSGIQFTSSTGSM
-255 PDDLEVYYAITA
+255 PTDLEVYYAITA
-267 GDFETLADLMQ
+267 GDFETLDVLMQ
-278 NADFSWDQVIEIQ
+278 NADFSWDQVVEIQ

-298 GQSLTATDPM
+298 DQSLTATVPM

-322 LADDTADKALEQD
+322 LADGTADKALEQD
-335 QAARNM
+335 LAARNM

-401 ADIQAAMP
+401 AEIQAAMP
-409 NVSPND
+409 NVSPSD
-415 VTVTNFANGS
+415 VTVTNFTNGS

-439 AINIFNAVKNLG
+439 AVNIFNAVKDLG
-451 YSTNIAPN
+451 YTTNIAPN

-523 SMTVTEQKELAYS
+523 SMTVTEQKELTYS
-536 TTGGA
+536 TTEGA

-610 NDVTQTLTFYG
+610 GDVVQSLTYYG
-621 TPTDAAGTVFTWEAV
+621 TPTDAAGIVFTWEAV

-651 MTPDTATMASQTVNA
+651 MTPDTATMAAQTVNA

-764 DSEVTVTYHADQVTP
+764 DSEVTVTYHADPVTP
-779 DTPDQPVTPDTPTTP
+779 DTPSTPDTPTTP
-794 DQPSTPVTPAA
+794 DRTSTPVTPAA
-805 PSQPNAVQPAVPIN
+805 PSQPTAVQPAVPVN

>member
-6 NHNLKIKK
+6 NHNLKIKQ
-14 ASDHQLRF
+14 ASDRQLRF
-22 SLRKLGTGIASVAIA
+22 SLRKFGTGIASVAIA
-37 SLFFIGSSVT
+37 SLFFIGSSAMTV
-47 TAHADT
+47 HADT
-53 SDNGAVTTTLTA
+53 SDGSTTTTVLTA
-65 NAAQSTTSTT
+65 NSTDQSTTVADALTQSAAASDSAAQSTTADNAKDQAST
-75 ETDATESTTDT
+75 
-86 NSAAT
+86 AT
-91 DSNTTTT
+91 DSAN
-98 DTTNQTATDTNSDTD
+98 TATSTNS
-113 KAAATQSNTDLTTAN
+113 STAQN
-128 TQSVTTESATTAASQ
+128 
-143 TTEADQTII
+143 TEADQTII
-152 NSDQNSSEA
+152 NSKQNSAQA
-161 PSVDNIQHGVSITAN
+161 PATDNIQHGINITAN

-181 YNGTSILNATQSDGT
+181 YNGSSILNANQSDGT
-196 FDVNTVVTNNNSDSR
+196 FDVNTVVTNNNSSSR

-219 PTFAANNSTD
+219 PTFTTNNSTD
-229 VNIIKPV
+229 VNMIKPV
-236 IATDK
+236 IDADK
-241 IGSGIQFTSSTGSL
+241 IGSGIQFTSSTGSM
-255 PDDLEVYYAITA
+255 PTDLEVYYAITA
-267 GDFETLADLMQ
+267 GDFETLDVLMQ
-278 NADFSWDQVIEIQ
+278 NADFSWDQVVEIQ

-298 GQSLTATDPM
+298 DQSLTATVPM

-322 LADDTADKALEQD
+322 LADGTADKALEQD
-335 QAARNM
+335 LAARNM

-401 ADIQAAMP
+401 AEIQAAMP
-409 NVSPND
+409 NVSPSD
-415 VTVTNFANGS
+415 VTVTNFTNGS

-439 AINIFNAVKNLG
+439 AVNIFNAVKDLG
-451 YSTNIAPN
+451 YTTNIAPN

-523 SMTVTEQKELAYS
+523 SMTVTEQKELTYS
-536 TTGGA
+536 TTEGA

-582 AQVIVQAVKM
+582 AQVIVQAVKT

-600 DGDDNNQAVA
+600 DGDNNNQAVA
-610 NDVTQTLTFYG
+610 GDVVQSLTYYG
-621 TPTDAAGTVFTWEAV
+621 TPTDAAGIVFTWEAV

-651 MTPDTATMASQTVNA
+651 MTPDTATMAAQTVNA

-729 VWNSGQFDSVDAPT
+729 VWGNGQFDSVDAPT

-764 DSEVTVTYHADQVTP
+764 DSEVTVTYHADSVTP
-779 DTPDQPVTPDTPTTP
+779 DTPSTPDTPTTP
-794 DQPSTPVTPAA
+794 DRPSTPITPAA
-805 PSQPNAVQPAVPIN
+805 PSQPTAVQPAVPVN

-828 TTGQKTLPQTGN
+828 TTGQKKLPQTGN
-840 QESAGILAVFG
+840 QKSAGILAVFG

-857 ALSFTGLFKKRHN
+857 ALSFTGLFKKRHNI

>member
-6 NHNLKIKK
+6 NHNLKIKQ
-14 ASDHQLRF
+14 ASDRQLRF
-22 SLRKLGTGIASVAIA
+22 SLRKFGTGIASVAIA
-37 SLFFIGSSVT
+37 SLFFIGSSAMTV
-47 TAHADT
+47 HADT
-53 SDNGAVTTTLTA
+53 SDGSTTTTVLTA
-65 NAAQSTTSTT
+65 NSTDQSTAVADALTQSAAASAQSTTADNAKNQAST
-75 ETDATESTTDT
+75 
-86 NSAAT
+86 AT
-91 DSNTTTT
+91 DSANTTTS
-98 DTTNQTATDTNSDTD
+98 TNS
-113 KAAATQSNTDLTTAN
+113 STAQN
-128 TQSVTTESATTAASQ
+128 
-143 TTEADQTII
+143 TEADQTII
-152 NSDQNSSEA
+152 NSKQNSTQA
-161 PSVDNIQHGVSITAN
+161 PATDNIQHGINITAN
-176 NQTTG
+176 HQTTG
-181 YNGTSILNATQSDGT
+181 YNGSSILNANQSDGT

-219 PTFAANNSTD
+219 PTFTANNSTD
-229 VNIIKPV
+229 VNMIKPV
-236 IATDK
+236 IDADK
-241 IGSGIQFTSSTGSL
+241 IGSGIQFTSSTGSM
-255 PDDLEVYYAITA
+255 PTDLEVYYAITA
-267 GDFETLADLMQ
+267 GDFETLDVLMQ
-278 NADFSWDQVIEIQ
+278 NADFSWDQVVEIQ

-298 GQSLTATDPM
+298 GQSLTATVPM

-322 LADDTADKALEQD
+322 LADGTADKALEQD
-335 QAARNM
+335 LAARNM

-401 ADIQAAMP
+401 AEIQVAMP
-409 NVSPND
+409 NVSPSD
-415 VTVTNFANGS
+415 VTVTNFTNGS

-439 AINIFNAVKNLG
+439 AVNIFNAVKDLG
-451 YSTNIAPN
+451 YTTNIAPN

-541 GTYQVDTSNLPLDAD
+541 GTYQVDTSNLPLDAN

-582 AQVIVQAVKM
+582 AQVIVQAVKT

-600 DGDDNNQAVA
+600 DGDNNNQAVA
-610 NDVTQTLTFYG
+610 GAVVQSLTYYG
-621 TPTDAAGTVFTWEAV
+621 TPTDAVGTEFTWQAAAGNE
-636 NGDTFASVDSPAVAN
+636 FASVDSPVVAN
-651 MTPDTATMASQTVNA
+651 MTPDLATVAAAVTDENSTNAETTVVYRHDL
-666 TSDNTEVTVTYH
+666 TTENV
-678 HNTTAENLEH
+678 EK

-699 NGNPVANDTVQTVTL
+699 QGNSVADDVTQTVTL
-714 KGTKTTDLATGVSTT
+714 TGTKSTDLVTGNSTT
-729 VWNSGQFDSVDAPT
+729 VWNQAQFASVASPAI
-743 VANMTPD
+743 ANMTPD

-764 DSEVTVTYHADQVTP
+764 DSEVTVTYHADPVTP
-779 DTPDQPVTPDTPTTP
+779 DTPSTPDTPTTP
-794 DQPSTPVTPAA
+794 DRPSTPITPAA
-805 PSQPNAVQPAVPIN
+805 PSQPTAVQPAVPVN

-828 TTGQKTLPQTGN
+828 TTGQKKLPQTGN
-840 QESAGILAVFG
+840 QKSAGILAVFG

-857 ALSFTGLFKKRHN
+857 ALSFTGLFKKRHNI

>member
-6 NHNLKIKK
+6 NHNLKIKQV
-14 ASDHQLRF
+14 SDRQLRF
-22 SLRKLGTGIASVAIA
+22 SLRKFGTGIASVAIA
-37 SLFFIGSSVT
+37 SLFFIGSSAMTV
-47 TAHADT
+47 HADT
-53 SDNGAVTTTLTA
+53 SDGSTTTTVLTA
-65 NAAQSTTSTT
+65 NSTDQSTTAADALTQSAAASAQSTTADNAKDQAST
-75 ETDATESTTDT
+75 
-86 NSAAT
+86 AT
-91 DSNTTTT
+91 DSANTTTS
-98 DTTNQTATDTNSDTD
+98 TNS
-113 KAAATQSNTDLTTAN
+113 STAQN
-128 TQSVTTESATTAASQ
+128 
-143 TTEADQTII
+143 TEADQTII
-152 NSDQNSSEA
+152 NSKQNSTQA
-161 PSVDNIQHGVSITAN
+161 PATDNIQHGINITAN

-181 YNGTSILNATQSDGT
+181 YNGSSILNANQSDGT
-196 FDVNTVVTNNNSDSR
+196 FDVNTVVTNSNSDSR

-219 PTFAANNSTD
+219 PTFTANNSTD
-229 VNIIKPV
+229 VNMIKPV
-236 IATDK
+236 IDADK
-241 IGSGIQFTSSTGSL
+241 IGSGIQFTSSTGSM
-255 PDDLEVYYAITA
+255 PTDLEVYYAITA
-267 GDFETLADLMQ
+267 GDFETLDVLMQ
-278 NADFSWDQVIEIQ
+278 NADFSWDQVVEIQ

-298 GQSLTATDPM
+298 GQSLTATVPM

-322 LADDTADKALEQD
+322 LADGTADKALEQD
-335 QAARNM
+335 LAARNM

-356 YSDDIHSLNM
+356 YSDDIHSLNI

-401 ADIQAAMP
+401 AEIQAAMP
-409 NVSPND
+409 NVSPSD
-415 VTVTNFANGS
+415 VTVTNFTNGS

-439 AINIFNAVKNLG
+439 AINIFNAVKDLG
-451 YSTNIAPN
+451 YTTNIAPN

-486 EVQPVFLLQDVTLPS
+486 EVQPVFLPQDVTLPS
-501 GSSWNQALNLQQNP
+501 GSSWDQALNLQQNP

-523 SMTVTEQKELAYS
+523 SMTVTEQKKLAYS

-556 GNLTTPGI
+556 GNLTTPSI

-582 AQVIVQAVKM
+582 AQVIVQAVKT
-592 ITRTIHYV
+592 ITRTIRYV
-600 DGDDNNQAVA
+600 DGDNNQVVA
-610 NDVTQTLTFYG
+610 GDVVQSLTYYG
-621 TPTDAAGTVFTWEAV
+621 TPTDAAGTEFTWQAAAGNE
-636 NGDTFASVDSPAVAN
+636 FASVDSPVVAN
-651 MTPDTATMASQTVNA
+651 MTPDLATVAAAATDENSNNAEITV
-666 TSDNTEVTVTYH
+666 VYH
-678 HNTTAENLEH
+678 HDLTTENVEK

-699 NGNPVANDTVQTVTL
+699 QGNQVADDVTQTVTL
-714 KGTKTTDLATGVSTT
+714 TGTKSTDLVTGNSTT
-729 VWNSGQFDSVDAPT
+729 VWNQGQFASVASPAI
-743 VANMTPD
+743 ANMTPD

-764 DSEVTVTYHADQVTP
+764 DSEVTVTYHTDPVTP
-779 DTPDQPVTPDTPTTP
+779 DTPSTPDTPTTP
-794 DQPSTPVTPAA
+794 DRPSTPITPAA
-805 PSQPNAVQPAVPIN
+805 PSQPTAVQPAVPVN

-828 TTGQKTLPQTGN
+828 TTGQKKLPQTGN
-840 QESAGILAVFG
+840 QKSAGILAVFG

-857 ALSFTGLFKKRHN
+857 ALSFTGLFKKRHNI

>member
-1 MLSKN
+1 M
-6 NHNLKIKK
+6 KIKK

-37 SLFFIGSSVT
+37 SLFFIGSGVT

-65 NAAQSTTSTT
+65 NAARSTTSTT

-128 TQSVTTESATTAASQ
+128 TQSATTESATTAASQ
-143 TTEADQTII
+143 TTEADQAII

-161 PSVDNIQHGVSITAN
+161 PSVDNIQHGISITAN

-181 YNGTSILNATQSDGT
+181 YNGTSILNANQSDGT

-229 VNIIKPV
+229 VNMIKPV
-236 IATDK
+236 IDADK
-241 IGSGIQFTSSTGSL
+241 IGSGIQFTSSTGSM
-255 PDDLEVYYAITA
+255 PTDLEVYYAITA
-267 GDFETLADLMQ
+267 GDFETLDVLMQ
-278 NADFSWDQVIEIQ
+278 NADFSWDQVVEIQ

-298 GQSLTATDPM
+298 DQSLTATVPM

-322 LADDTADKALEQD
+322 LADGTADKALEQD
-335 QAARNM
+335 LAARNM

-401 ADIQAAMP
+401 AEIQAAMP
-409 NVSPND
+409 NVSPSD
-415 VTVTNFANGS
+415 VTVTNFTNGS

-439 AINIFNAVKNLG
+439 AVNIFNAVKDLG
-451 YSTNIAPN
+451 YTTNIAPN

-523 SMTVTEQKELAYS
+523 SMTVTEQKELTYS
-536 TTGGA
+536 TTEGA

-582 AQVIVQAVKM
+582 AQVIVQAVKT

-600 DGDDNNQAVA
+600 DGDNNNQAVA
-610 NDVTQTLTFYG
+610 GDVVQSLTYYG
-621 TPTDAAGTVFTWEAV
+621 TPTDAAGIVFTWEAV

-651 MTPDTATMASQTVNA
+651 MTPDTATVAALAV
-666 TSDNTEVTVTYH
+666 DENTADSEVTVTYS
-678 HNTTAENLEH
+678 HNIKEEAVKK
-688 TVQRTIHFVDE
+688 TVQRTIHFADE
-699 NGNPVANDTVQTVTL
+699 QGNPVADDVTQTVTL
-714 KGTKTTDLATGVSTT
+714 TGTKSTDLVIGNSTT
-729 VWNSGQFDSVDAPT
+729 VWNQVQFASVASPAI
-743 VANMTPD
+743 ANMTPD

-764 DSEVTVTYHADQVTP
+764 DSEVTVTYHADPVTP
-779 DTPDQPVTPDTPTTP
+779 DTPSTPDTPTTP
-794 DQPSTPVTPAA
+794 DRTSTPVTPAA
-805 PSQPNAVQPAVPIN
+805 PSQPTAVQPAVPVN

-857 ALSFTGLFKKRHN
+857 ALSFTGLFKKRHNI

>member
-6 NHNLKIKK
+6 NHNLKIKQ
-14 ASDHQLRF
+14 ASDRQLRF
-22 SLRKLGTGIASVAIA
+22 SLRKFGTGIASVAIA
-37 SLFFIGSSVT
+37 SLFFIGSSAMTV
-47 TAHADT
+47 HADT
-53 SDNGAVTTTLTA
+53 SDGSTTTTVLTDNSTDQSTTVA
-65 NAAQSTTSTT
+65 DALTQSAAASDSAAQSTTADNAKDQAST
-75 ETDATESTTDT
+75 
-86 NSAAT
+86 AT
-91 DSNTTTT
+91 DSAN
-98 DTTNQTATDTNSDTD
+98 TATSTNS
-113 KAAATQSNTDLTTAN
+113 STAQN
-128 TQSVTTESATTAASQ
+128 
-143 TTEADQTII
+143 TEADQTII
-152 NSDQNSSEA
+152 NSKQNSAQA
-161 PSVDNIQHGVSITAN
+161 PATDNIQHGINITAN

-181 YNGTSILNATQSDGT
+181 YNGSSILNANQSDGT
-196 FDVNTVVTNNNSDSR
+196 FDVNTVVTNNNSSSR

-219 PTFAANNSTD
+219 PTFTTNNSTD
-229 VNIIKPV
+229 VNMIKPV
-236 IATDK
+236 IDADK
-241 IGSGIQFTSSTGSL
+241 IGSGIQFTSSTGSM
-255 PDDLEVYYAITA
+255 PTDLEVYYAITA
-267 GDFETLADLMQ
+267 GDFETLDVLMQ
-278 NADFSWDQVIEIQ
+278 NADFSWDQVVEIQ

-298 GQSLTATDPM
+298 DQSLTATVPM

-322 LADDTADKALEQD
+322 LADGTADKALEQD
-335 QAARNM
+335 LAARNM

-401 ADIQAAMP
+401 AEIQAAMP
-409 NVSPND
+409 NVSPSD
-415 VTVTNFANGS
+415 VTVTNFTNGS

-439 AINIFNAVKNLG
+439 AVNIFNAVKDLG
-451 YSTNIAPN
+451 YTTNIAPN

-523 SMTVTEQKELAYS
+523 SMTVTEQKELTYS
-536 TTGGA
+536 TTEGA

-582 AQVIVQAVKM
+582 AQVIVQAVKT

-600 DGDDNNQAVA
+600 DGDNNNQAVA
-610 NDVTQTLTFYG
+610 GDVVQSLTYYG
-621 TPTDAAGTVFTWEAV
+621 TPTDAAGIVFTWEAV

-651 MTPDTATMASQTVNA
+651 MTPDTATMAAQTVNA

-714 KGTKTTDLATGVSTT
+714 KGTKTTDLATGASTT

-764 DSEVTVTYHADQVTP
+764 DSEVTVTYHADPVTP
-779 DTPDQPVTPDTPTTP
+779 DTPSTPDTPTTP
-794 DQPSTPVTPAA
+794 DRTSTPVTPAA
-805 PSQPNAVQPAVPIN
+805 PSQPTAVQPAVPVN

>member
-6 NHNLKIKK
+6 NHNLKIKQ
-14 ASDHQLRF
+14 ASDRQLRF
-22 SLRKLGTGIASVAIA
+22 SLRKFGTGIASVAIA
-37 SLFFIGSSVT
+37 SLFFIGSSAMTV
-47 TAHADT
+47 HADT
-53 SDNGAVTTTLTA
+53 SDGSTTTTVLTA
-65 NAAQSTTSTT
+65 NSTDQSTTVADALTQSAAASDSAAQSTTADNAKDQAST
-75 ETDATESTTDT
+75 
-86 NSAAT
+86 AT
-91 DSNTTTT
+91 DSAN
-98 DTTNQTATDTNSDTD
+98 TATSTNS
-113 KAAATQSNTDLTTAN
+113 STAQN
-128 TQSVTTESATTAASQ
+128 
-143 TTEADQTII
+143 TEADQTII
-152 NSDQNSSEA
+152 NSKQNSAQA
-161 PSVDNIQHGVSITAN
+161 PATDNIQHGINITAN

-181 YNGTSILNATQSDGT
+181 YNGSSILNANQSDGT
-196 FDVNTVVTNNNSDSR
+196 FDVNTVVTNNNSSSR

-219 PTFAANNSTD
+219 PTFTTNNSTD
-229 VNIIKPV
+229 VNMIKPV
-236 IATDK
+236 IDADK
-241 IGSGIQFTSSTGSL
+241 IGSGIQFTFSTGSM
-255 PDDLEVYYAITA
+255 PTDLEVYYAITA
-267 GDFETLADLMQ
+267 GDFETLDVLMQ
-278 NADFSWDQVIEIQ
+278 NADFSWDQVVEIQ

-298 GQSLTATDPM
+298 DQSLTATVPM
-308 KIANLE
+308 KIANLK

-322 LADDTADKALEQD
+322 LADGTADKALEQD
-335 QAARNM
+335 LAARNM

-401 ADIQAAMP
+401 AEIQAAMP
-409 NVSPND
+409 NVSPSD
-415 VTVTNFANGS
+415 VTVTNFTNGS

-439 AINIFNAVKNLG
+439 AVNIFNAVKDLG
-451 YSTNIAPN
+451 YTTNIAPN

-523 SMTVTEQKELAYS
+523 SMTVTEQKELTYS
-536 TTGGA
+536 TTEGA

-582 AQVIVQAVKM
+582 AQVIVQAVKT

-600 DGDDNNQAVA
+600 DGDNNNQAVA
-610 NDVTQTLTFYG
+610 GDVVQSLTYYG
-621 TPTDAAGTVFTWEAV
+621 TPTDAAGIVFTWEAV

-651 MTPDTATMASQTVNA
+651 MTPDTAAVA
-666 TSDNTEVTVTYH
+666 ALAVDENTADSEVTVTYS
-678 HNTTAENLEH
+678 HNMKEEAIKK

-699 NGNPVANDTVQTVTL
+699 QGNSVADDVTQTVTL
-714 KGTKTTDLATGVSTT
+714 TGTKSTDLVTGNSTT
-729 VWNSGQFDSVDAPT
+729 VWNQAQFASVASPAI
-743 VANMTPD
+743 ANMTPD

-764 DSEVTVTYHADQVTP
+764 DSEVTVTYHTDPVTP
-779 DTPDQPVTPDTPTTP
+779 DTPSTPDTPTTP
-794 DQPSTPVTPAA
+794 DRPSTPITPAA
-805 PSQPNAVQPAVPIN
+805 PSQPTAVQPAVPVN

-828 TTGQKTLPQTGN
+828 TTGQKKLPQTGN
-840 QESAGILAVFG
+840 QKSAGILAVFG

-857 ALSFTGLFKKRHN
+857 ALSFTGLFKKRHNI

>member
-22 SLRKLGTGIASVAIA
+22 SLRKLGTGIASVAIV

-53 SDNGAVTTTLTA
+53 SDNGTGTTTLTA
-65 NAAQSTTSTT
+65 NAARSTTSTT

-91 DSNTTTT
+91 VSNTTTT

-113 KAAATQSNTDLTTAN
+113 KVAATQSNTDLTTAN
-128 TQSVTTESATTAASQ
+128 MQSAITESATTAASQ

-229 VNIIKPV
+229 ANMIKPV

-298 GQSLTATDPM
+298 GQSLTAIVPM

-346 FYYWDADGNF
+346 FYYWDADSNF

-415 VTVTNFANGS
+415 VIVTNFTNGS

-486 EVQPVFLLQDVTLPS
+486 EVQPVFLLQNVTLPS
-501 GSSWNQALNLQQNP
+501 GSSWN
-515 SVKFTNQS
+515 
-523 SMTVTEQKELAYS
+523 
-536 TTGGA
+536 
-541 GTYQVDTSNLPLDAD
+541 
-556 GNLTTPGI
+556 
-564 YNVTYIYQINDQD
+564 
-577 TVTAT
+577 
-582 AQVIVQAVKM
+582 
-592 ITRTIHYV
+592 
-600 DGDDNNQAVA
+600 
-610 NDVTQTLTFYG
+610 
-621 TPTDAAGTVFTWEAV
+621 
-636 NGDTFASVDSPAVAN
+636 
-651 MTPDTATMASQTVNA
+651 
-666 TSDNTEVTVTYH
+666 
-678 HNTTAENLEH
+678 
-688 TVQRTIHFVDE
+688 
-699 NGNPVANDTVQTVTL
+699 
-714 KGTKTTDLATGVSTT
+714 
-729 VWNSGQFDSVDAPT
+729 
-743 VANMTPD
+743 
-750 TATVAAM
+750 
-757 TVDENTA
+757 
-764 DSEVTVTYHADQVTP
+764 
-779 DTPDQPVTPDTPTTP
+779 
-794 DQPSTPVTPAA
+794 
-805 PSQPNAVQPAVPIN
+805 
-819 TSNKTAVDT
+819 
-828 TTGQKTLPQTGN
+828 
-840 QESAGILAVFG
+840 
-851 LGLSSL
+851 
-857 ALSFTGLFKKRHN
+857 

>member
-6 NHNLKIKK
+6 NHNLKIKQ

-22 SLRKLGTGIASVAIA
+22 SLRKFGTGIASVAIA
-37 SLFFIGSSVT
+37 SLFFIGSSAMTV
-47 TAHADT
+47 HADT
-53 SDNGAVTTTLTA
+53 SDGSTTTTVLTA
-65 NAAQSTTSTT
+65 NSTDQSTTAAGALTQSAAASAQSTTADNAKDQAST
-75 ETDATESTTDT
+75 
-86 NSAAT
+86 AT
-91 DSNTTTT
+91 DSANTTTS
-98 DTTNQTATDTNSDTD
+98 TNS
-113 KAAATQSNTDLTTAN
+113 STAQN
-128 TQSVTTESATTAASQ
+128 
-143 TTEADQTII
+143 TEADQTII
-152 NSDQNSSEA
+152 NSKQNSTQA
-161 PSVDNIQHGVSITAN
+161 PATDNIQHGINITAN
-176 NQTTG
+176 HQTTG
-181 YNGTSILNATQSDGT
+181 YNGSSILNANQSDGT

-219 PTFAANNSTD
+219 PTFTANNSTD
-229 VNIIKPV
+229 VNMIKPV
-236 IATDK
+236 IDADK
-241 IGSGIQFTSSTGSL
+241 IGSGIQFTSSTGSM
-255 PDDLEVYYAITA
+255 PTDLEVYYAITA
-267 GDFETLADLMQ
+267 GDFETLDVLMQ
-278 NADFSWDQVIEIQ
+278 NADFSWGQVVEIQ

-298 GQSLTATDPM
+298 GQSLTATVPM

-322 LADDTADKALEQD
+322 LADGTADKALEQD
-335 QAARNM
+335 LTARNM

-346 FYYWDADGNF
+346 FYYWDTDGNF

-401 ADIQAAMP
+401 AEIQAAMP
-409 NVSPND
+409 NVSPSD
-415 VTVTNFANGS
+415 VTVTNFTNGS

-439 AINIFNAVKNLG
+439 AVNIFNAVKDLG
-451 YSTNIAPN
+451 YTTNIAPN
-459 GHDLWQTYNYFSFG
+459 DHDLWQTYNYFSFG

-515 SVKFTNQS
+515 SVKFTNQF

-582 AQVIVQAVKM
+582 AQVIVQAVKT

-600 DGDDNNQAVA
+600 DGDNNNQAVA
-610 NDVTQTLTFYG
+610 GAVVQSLTYYG
-621 TPTDAAGTVFTWEAV
+621 TPTDAAGTEFTWQAAAGNE
-636 NGDTFASVDSPAVAN
+636 FASVGSPVVAN
-651 MTPDTATMASQTVNA
+651 MTPDLATVATETVDENS
-666 TSDNTEVTVTYH
+666 TDSEINVVYH
-678 HNTTAENLEH
+678 HDLTTENIEKA
-688 TVQRTIHFVDE
+688 VQRTIHFVDE
-699 NGNPVANDTVQTVTL
+699 QGNQVADDVTQTVNLT
-714 KGTKTTDLATGVSTT
+714 GTKSTDLVTGNSTT
-729 VWNSGQFDSVDAPT
+729 VWKQGLFASVDAPS
-743 VANMTPD
+743 VANMTPEI
-750 TATVAAM
+750 AVIAAE
-757 TVDENTA
+757 TVDENSA
-764 DSEVTVTYHADQVTP
+764 DSEINVVYHATPAVDPVDPTTP
-779 DTPDQPVTPDTPTTP
+779 DTPAPSTP
-794 DQPSTPVTPAA
+794 DQPTTPEAPTATSETPASALNTPVVTVTTSPMN
-805 PSQPNAVQPAVPIN
+805 SRQN
-819 TSNKTAVDT
+819 TAKTS
-828 TTGQKTLPQTGN
+828 QKTLPQTGN
-840 QESAGILAVFG
+840 EQTGLLAVLG

-857 ALSFTGLFKKRHN
+857 ALSLTGAFKKRHN